1 VTFLHKTTRDIYGR
15 YLPVTFLHESGRDI
29 YRKFMFE
36 NIRTMAHFLPF
47 NICRWRK
54 GAVRFP
60 SARLA
65 PLLDPRSL
73 DPLEPFEAP
82 EDPPISNTE
91 VRIRKHSVS
100 APHPTALAPP
110 PDCKLRLSRY
120 LNFLSLKLV

>member
-1 VTFLHKTTRDIYGR
+1 
-15 YLPVTFLHESGRDI
+15 
-29 YRKFMFE
+29 
-36 NIRTMAHFLPF
+36 MAHFLPLY
-47 NICRWRK
+47 ICRWPK

-60 SARLA
+60 SAHLA

-82 EDPPISNTE
+82 ELDPRSLDPLEPFEAPEDPSVSRTE

-100 APHPTALAPP
+100 VPHPTALAPP

-120 LNFLSLKLV
+120 FLSLKLVLA